1 MHQSIFDKPYFFQ
14 KMLKKKSYSR
24 PLYTSDIV
32 AEVGPWKKQFQT
44 ASKVAHAAYS
54 NKKPKTYNINQP
66 ELSPSN
72 SIITTSSVLSDSAI
86 IIPTPSC
93 STPLSTIPLQPS
105 QPPQTLHVPRKRPL
119 SSEILIKIMDQKLKQ
134 QQLPCNAATTAPIMT
149 KSTSSSTI
157 NTFHQPR
164 LTTKIQSTV
173 RRNSH
178 RHRQHQITEPLR
190 KKSIDTQQ
198 QQQQQQQQPYVLT
211 LNNDE
216 QDRMVAQHY
225 LLRTAFGSDFN
236 SPIKSQLQKGI
247 IVLDVG
253 CGPGTWTM
261 EMSTAF
267 PKSTF
272 IGIDQN
278 AFYPKDIKP
287 RNCHFRTC
295 GSLVVT
301 HYSQTITLP
310 FPDNSIDYI
319 YQRDMN
325 WALTGQTWQPLLLE
339 YQRILKPGGWIEC
352 VEPDLETQN
361 SLEQECIMND
371 KLINGLSIRQQDPY
385 AVHRLP
391 TMLAINGFKR
401 VENCSQTFPLGWGL
415 SHSNNNSILEEDEY
429 EEEGEEEEEEKENEQ
444 QQQQNDCSEFAR
456 AMSSQ
461 YLFLLKSLQ
470 PWLSNV
476 MNLNNEKYD
485 EYISGLPAEWKRA
498 KTYINWHCIIAQKPY
513 II

>member
-1 MHQSIFDKPYFFQ
+1 MHHSIFDKPYFLQ
-14 KMLKKKSYSR
+14 KILKKKSYSR
-24 PLYTSDIV
+24 PLYTADIV

-54 NKKPKTYNINQP
+54 NKKPKTYNIRQP

-72 SIITTSSVLSDSAI
+72 STITTSSLLSDSAI
-86 IIPTPSC
+86 ITPTPSC
-93 STPLSTIPLQPS
+93 STPLLTTSLK
-105 QPPQTLHVPRKRPL
+105 PPQPHNVPRKRPL

-134 QQLPCNAATTAPIMT
+134 QQQPCNEAATTPVMT
-149 KSTSSSTI
+149 KSASSSTV

-164 LTTKIQSTV
+164 LTAKIQSTV

-178 RHRQHQITEPLR
+178 RHHQNQTTDPLR

-198 QQQQQQQQPYVLT
+198 QPYILT

-247 IVLDVG
+247 VVLDVG

-301 HYSQTITLP
+301 HPQTINLP

-352 VEPDLETQN
+352 LEPDLETQN

-371 KLINGLSIRQQDPY
+371 KCKL
-385 AVHRLP
+385 
-391 TMLAINGFKR
+391 
-401 VENCSQTFPLGWGL
+401 
-415 SHSNNNSILEEDEY
+415 
-429 EEEGEEEEEEKENEQ
+429 
-444 QQQQNDCSEFAR
+444 
-456 AMSSQ
+456 
-461 YLFLLKSLQ
+461 
-470 PWLSNV
+470 
-476 MNLNNEKYD
+476 
-485 EYISGLPAEWKRA
+485 
-498 KTYINWHCIIAQKPY
+498 HCINNFINKF
-513 II
+513 